1 MDNQLVVRLR
11 LLQARRFSMPALTHG
26 LYARSP
32 GALEIRGRK
41 VARLMRRLRVVAPW
55 IEPSDESTARAYCEL
70 EIMGAQIFAALS
82 KMGDAVVRTS
92 KDGKDLEVRK
102 LVDAHRTMKLAQLA
116 YARELGLTPASR
128 LMIKANGTLAA
139 FDLPAEMI
147 ANVNEVGENRRR
159 EREAKAQ
166 TDGADTDDDSTN

>member
-1 MDNQLVVRLR
+1 
-11 LLQARRFSMPALTHG
+11 MPALTHG

-102 LVDAHRTMKLAQLA
+102 LVDSHRTMKLAQLA
-116 YARELGLTPASR
+116 YARELGLTPAAR
-128 LMIKANGTLAA
+128 MAIKATVAHTP

-147 ANVNEVGENRRR
+147 ANVNEVGESRRR
-159 EREAKAQ
+159 EREAKA
-166 TDGADTDDDSTN
+166 DEKDAGSGAKIGDNAED

>member
-1 MDNQLVVRLR
+1 
-11 LLQARRFSMPALTHG
+11 MPALTHG

-82 KMGDAVVRTS
+82 KMGDAVVRNS

-102 LVDAHRTMKLAQLA
+102 LVDSHRTMKLAQLA
-116 YARELGLTPASR
+116 YARELGLTPAARMAIEATGTHAALAYPSAMIDDVIEVAESR
-128 LMIKANGTLAA
+128 A
-139 FDLPAEMI
+139 
-147 ANVNEVGENRRR
+147 R

-166 TDGADTDDDSTN
+166 TDDADTDDDSTN

>member
-1 MDNQLVVRLR
+1 MVRLR

-26 LYARSP
+26 P

-116 YARELGLTPASR
+116 YARELGLTP
-128 LMIKANGTLAA
+128 
-139 FDLPAEMI
+139 
-147 ANVNEVGENRRR
+147 GESPH
-159 EREAKAQ
+159 
-166 TDGADTDDDSTN
+166 D

>member
-1 MDNQLVVRLR
+1 
-11 LLQARRFSMPALTHG
+11 MPAMTHG

-55 IEPSDESTARAYCEL
+55 LEPSDESTARAYCEL

-82 KMGDAVVRTS
+82 KMGDAIVRTS

-102 LVDAHRTMKLAQLA
+102 LVDSHRTMKLAQLA

-128 LMIKANGTLAA
+128 MMIQANGSRVAL
-139 FDLPAEMI
+139 DLPSAMVDSVI
-147 ANVNEVGENRRR
+147 EVGESRARDR
-159 EREAKAQ
+159 AAK
-166 TDGADTDDDSTN
+166 GKGEDDEV

>member
-1 MDNQLVVRLR
+1 
-11 LLQARRFSMPALTHG
+11 MPALTHG

-32 GALEIRGRK
+32 GALEVRGRK

-82 KMGDAVVRTS
+82 KMDDAVVRTS

-102 LVDAHRTMKLAQLA
+102 LVDSHRTMKLAQLA
-116 YARELGLTPASR
+116 YARELGLTPAAR
-128 LMIKANGTLAA
+128 MAIKATGTHAALAY
-139 FDLPAEMI
+139 LRP
-147 ANVNEVGENRRR
+147 
-159 EREAKAQ
+159 
-166 TDGADTDDDSTN
+166 